1 MYQRD
6 PGRRAQKPAVP
17 ILRTPMKD
25 SDGNPLCIPPEYRG
39 EMLRKEAGVGGMV
52 READGYSVQPAYRL
66 APESMPE
73 PEYRPEGEARAE
85 DVNLEPEAASQPE
98 HGTQTGLMAG
108 LRGLFGGGAHDDDE
122 ELLLLLAVALLLLW
136 GGAGREGSLFSPD
149 GDGIALLLIGYLLLL

>member
-6 PGRRAQKPAVP
+6 PGRRAQKNAVP

-39 EMLRKEAGVGGMV
+39 EMLRKEAGTGGMV
-52 READGYSVQPAYRL
+52 READGYSVQPANRL
-66 APESMPE
+66 APESMPD
-73 PEYRPEGEARAE
+73 PEHRAEGEARAE
-85 DVNLEPEAASQPE
+85 DVNLASEAASQPE

-108 LRGLFGGGAHDDDE
+108 LRGLFGGGAHDDE

-136 GGAGREGSLFSPD
+136 GGAGREGGLLSPD